1 MKKKR
6 TAQVSKPEPPIG
18 KFKPGQRVVI
28 SPTGITWLIAKPG
41 TTGTVVACGLGVE
54 VVIDGQDKSEFYIAE
69 DWELAEP

>member
-6 TAQVSKPEPPIG
+6 TTVTKPEPPIG

-41 TTGTVVACGLGVE
+41 TTGTVIACGLGVE
-54 VVIDGQDKSEFYIAE
+54 VVIDGQSKSEFYIAE
-69 DWELAEP
+69 DWELVEP